1 MEWWQYVASG
11 VVGYLLGCFSTA
23 YIVGMVI
30 KKRDIRKFGS
40 GNAGTTNVLRTFG
53 KKMGALTFLG
63 DVAKGALAVF
73 LGGLI
78 AGEIG
83 SYVAAVF
90 AVAGHNWPATLGF
103 RGGKGI
109 ATIIGILVSIYPL
122 EGLLLFV
129 FCMVIVVIT
138 KYFSVASMIGCLLF
152 PVMSLLIAPDN
163 TPRLIMFIL
172 LAILGIFSHRENIKR
187 ILNGTENKIDFT
199 KLKP

>member
-40 GNAGTTNVLRTFG
+40 GNAGTTNILRTFG
-53 KKMGALTFLG
+53 KKMGVLTFLG
-63 DVAKGALAVF
+63 DVAKGVLAVY
-73 LGGLI
+73 LGSLI

-83 SYVAAVF
+83 SYIAAVL
-90 AVAGHNWPATLGF
+90 AVVGHNWPATLGF

-122 EGLLLFV
+122 EGFLLFA
-129 FCMVIVVIT
+129 FCIVIVVIT

-152 PVMSLLIAPDN
+152 PVMSLLISPGN
-163 TPRLIMFIL
+163 TPRLVMFIL
-172 LAILGIFSHRENIKR
+172 LAVLGIFSHRENIKR
-187 ILNGTENKIDFT
+187 ILNGTENKVDFS